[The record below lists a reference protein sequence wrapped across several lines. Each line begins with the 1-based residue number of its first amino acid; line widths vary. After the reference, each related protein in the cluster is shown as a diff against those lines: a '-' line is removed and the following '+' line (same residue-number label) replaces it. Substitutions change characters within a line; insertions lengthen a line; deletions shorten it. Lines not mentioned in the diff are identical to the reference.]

1 MQEFKFARSISVSA
15 PHHLLNIRVSDCRF
29 SDVILILISNP
40 ITAQNCKYISDLFN
54 TKFTKMAKGKSLTK
68 EEELL
73 LQDFSRDVSKKSS
86 LLFYGN
92 AVLVSILPLC
102 MFDVSSHN

>member
-1 MQEFKFARSISVSA
+1 
-15 PHHLLNIRVSDCRF
+15 
-29 SDVILILISNP
+29 
-40 ITAQNCKYISDLFN
+40 
-54 TKFTKMAKGKSLTK
+54 MAKGKSLTK

-92 AVLVSILPLC
+92 ALLVAVLPLC
-102 MFDVSSHN
+102 KFKIESSLPDIIDKSSFELTKLLFTIH